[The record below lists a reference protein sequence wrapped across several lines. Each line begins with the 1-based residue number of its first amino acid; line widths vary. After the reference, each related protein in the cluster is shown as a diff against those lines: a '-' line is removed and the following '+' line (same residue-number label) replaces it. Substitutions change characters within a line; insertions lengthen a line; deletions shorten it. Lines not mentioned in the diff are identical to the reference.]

1 MKTCIINILLCF
13 LLLPARA
20 ADNYALN
27 DTLYVW
33 ARNGLNLREQPDLK
47 GKVIKTLE
55 PGARVIVREITE
67 KKLTL
72 NSGADTSELIKEP
85 YLLRGEWILV
95 EIDSGRK
102 GYLFDVYL
110 LKFHTPSESAYKIQ
124 EYLLEIRKEELSI
137 DTIWN
142 PEGIERYESDSEI
155 YTVKINSNNGIRS
168 SVTYNSALGL
178 RISEIDGFSIEEGFI
193 FYMFFNPDKDPFSE
207 GDNPRLLKN
216 WADELYIGISICD
229 IRFHLK
235 GKTLF
240 IEERCSC

>member
-1 MKTCIINILLCF
+1 MKICIINILFCF
-13 LLLPARA
+13 LLLPAMA

-55 PGARVIVREITE
+55 SGTRVIVREMTE

-72 NSGADTSELIKEP
+72 NSGVDTTEFTKEP
-85 YLLRGEWILV
+85 YLLKGEWILV

-110 LKFHTPSESAYKIQ
+110 LKFPTPRLTDYVPDD
-124 EYLLEIRKEELSI
+124 YLVYQWKSGLSI
-137 DTIWN
+137 DTTWDDEFKKAGEIKYQAQ
-142 PEGIERYESDSEI
+142 EGIRF
-155 YTVKINSNNGIRS
+155 TRS
-168 SVTYNSALGL
+168 IAREYGAL
-178 RISEIDGFSIEEGFI
+178 IMEVDEFSIEDVFI
-193 FYMFFNPDKDPFSE
+193 FYMFFHPDGNIFSNF
-207 GDNPRLLKN
+207 DNPVLDKN
-216 WADELYIGISICD
+216 WADELNISIEICT
-229 IRFHLK
+229 IRFYLK

-240 IEERCSC
+240 IEENCSC